1 MINNNELITNK
12 ALEFAREK
20 HKGQMRKNNT
30 PVEYITHPI
39 NVANLVKKYANNKEN
54 IDDLVSSAYL
64 HDTLED
70 TNTTYEELIC
80 NFGNIISNLVKE
92 LTNNDVLKKEMGKT
106 KYLSMKMANMS
117 ENALIIKLCD
127 RLDNVSSLYDTN
139 KAFIDKYLRETISI
153 LNYIINNNLSNDDV
167 VKLMDAKDCHF
178 NKLILNNFINI
189 KNNLS
194 HSNNLSNNAIKSI

>member
-1 MINNNELITNK
+1 MMDKNELITNK

-20 HKGQMRKNNT
+20 HKGQIRKNNT

-39 NVANLVKKYANNKEN
+39 NVANLVKKYANNAVN
-54 IDDLVSSAYL
+54 IDYLVSSAYL

-117 ENALIIKLCD
+117 EDALIIKLCD

-153 LNYIINNNLSNDDV
+153 LNYIINSRNLNTIHLNIINDINKEVNNVIKCCTVDNIIANN
-167 VKLMDAKDCHF
+167 M
-178 NKLILNNFINI
+178 LIL
-189 KNNLS
+189 KRKE
-194 HSNNLSNNAIKSI
+194 ATQM

>member
-20 HKGQMRKNNT
+20 HKGQIRKNNT

-39 NVANLVKKYANNKEN
+39 NVANLVKKYANNAKN

-117 ENALIIKLCD
+117 EDALIIKLCD

-139 KAFIDKYLRETISI
+139 KA
-153 LNYIINNNLSNDDV
+153 IINNRNLNTIHLNIINDI
-167 VKLMDAKDCHF
+167 
-178 NKLILNNFINI
+178 NKEVNNVIKCCTVDNIIANNMLIL
-189 KNNLS
+189 KRKE
-194 HSNNLSNNAIKSI
+194 ATQM

>member
-20 HKGQMRKNNT
+20 HKGQIRKNNT

-39 NVANLVKKYANNKEN
+39 NVANLVKKYANNAVN

-117 ENALIIKLCD
+117 EDALIIKLCD

-153 LNYIINNNLSNDDV
+153 LNYIINSRNLNTIHLNIINDINKEVNNVIKCCTVDNIIANN
-167 VKLMDAKDCHF
+167 M
-178 NKLILNNFINI
+178 LIL
-189 KNNLS
+189 KRKE
-194 HSNNLSNNAIKSI
+194 ATQM

>member
-1 MINNNELITNK
+1 MMDKNELITNK

-39 NVANLVKKYANNKEN
+39 NVANLVKKYANNAKN

-153 LNYIINNNLSNDDV
+153 LNYIINNRNLNTIHLNIINDI
-167 VKLMDAKDCHF
+167 
-178 NKLILNNFINI
+178 NKEVNNVIKCCTVDNIIVNNMLIL
-189 KNNLS
+189 KRKE
-194 HSNNLSNNAIKSI
+194 ATQM

>member
-39 NVANLVKKYANNKEN
+39 NVANLVKKYANNAEN

-80 NFGNIISNLVKE
+80 NFGNLISNLVKE

-106 KYLSMKMANMS
+106 KYLSMKMTNMS
-117 ENALIIKLCD
+117 EDALIIKLCD
-127 RLDNVSSLYDTN
+127 RLDDTN

-153 LNYIINNNLSNDDV
+153 LNYIINNRSLNSIHLNIINDI
-167 VKLMDAKDCHF
+167 
-178 NKLILNNFINI
+178 NKEVNNVIKCCTVDNIIANNIFIL
-189 KNNLS
+189 KRKE
-194 HSNNLSNNAIKSI
+194 ATQM

>member
-1 MINNNELITNK
+1 MMDKNELITNK

-39 NVANLVKKYANNKEN
+39 NVANLVKKYANNAEN

-80 NFGNIISNLVKE
+80 NFGNLISNLVKE
-92 LTNNDVLKKEMGKT
+92 LTNVLKKEMGKT
-106 KYLSMKMANMS
+106 KYLSMKMTSMS
-117 ENALIIKLCD
+117 EDALIIKLCD

-153 LNYIINNNLSNDDV
+153 LNYIINNRNLNTIHLNIINDI
-167 VKLMDAKDCHF
+167 
-178 NKLILNNFINI
+178 NKEVNNVIKCCTVDNIIVNNMLIL
-189 KNNLS
+189 KRKE
-194 HSNNLSNNAIKSI
+194 ATQM

>member
-1 MINNNELITNK
+1 MMDKNELITNK

-39 NVANLVKKYANNKEN
+39 NVANLVKKFANNAEN

-117 ENALIIKLCD
+117 EDALIIKLCD

-153 LNYIINNNLSNDDV
+153 LNYIINNRNLNTIHLNIINDI
-167 VKLMDAKDCHF
+167 
-178 NKLILNNFINI
+178 NKEVNNVIKCCTVDNIIANNMLIL
-189 KNNLS
+189 KRKE
-194 HSNNLSNNAIKSI
+194 ATQM

>member
-20 HKGQMRKNNT
+20 HKGQIRKNNT

-39 NVANLVKKYANNKEN
+39 NVANLVKKYANNAVN

-117 ENALIIKLCD
+117 EDALIIKLCD

-153 LNYIINNNLSNDDV
+153 LNYIINSGNLNTIHLNIINDINKEVNNVIKCCAVDNV
-167 VKLMDAKDCHF
+167 MTNNIF
-178 NKLILNNFINI
+178 IL
-189 KNNLS
+189 KRKE
-194 HSNNLSNNAIKSI
+194 ATQM

>member
-1 MINNNELITNK
+1 MINNNELITDR

-54 IDDLVSSAYL
+54 IDDLVSSSYL

-70 TNTTYEELIC
+70 TNTTYKELAC

-117 ENALIIKLCD
+117 EDALIIKLCD

-153 LNYIINNNLSNDDV
+153 LNYIINSRNLNTIHLNIINDINKEVNNVIKCCTVDNII
-167 VKLMDAKDCHF
+167 ANNIF
-178 NKLILNNFINI
+178 IL
-189 KNNLS
+189 KRKE
-194 HSNNLSNNAIKSI
+194 ATQM

>member
-1 MINNNELITNK
+1 MMGKNELITNK
-12 ALEFAREK
+12 ALEFARKK

-70 TNTTYEELIC
+70 TNTAYEELIC

-153 LNYIINNNLSNDDV
+153 LNYIINNRNLNTIHLNIINDI
-167 VKLMDAKDCHF
+167 
-178 NKLILNNFINI
+178 NKEVNNVIKCCTVDNIIVNNMLIL
-189 KNNLS
+189 KRKE
-194 HSNNLSNNAIKSI
+194 ATQM

>member
-1 MINNNELITNK
+1 MMDKNELITNK

-39 NVANLVKKYANNKEN
+39 NVANLVKKFANNAKN

-80 NFGNIISNLVKE
+80 NFGNLISNLVKE
-92 LTNNDVLKKEMGKT
+92 LTNNDILKKEMGKT
-106 KYLSMKMANMS
+106 KYLSMKMTNMS
-117 ENALIIKLCD
+117 EDALIIKLCD

-153 LNYIINNNLSNDDV
+153 LNYIINNRNLNTIHLNIINDI
-167 VKLMDAKDCHF
+167 
-178 NKLILNNFINI
+178 NKEVNNVIKCCTVDNIIANNMLIL
-189 KNNLS
+189 KRKE
-194 HSNNLSNNAIKSI
+194 ATQM

>member
-70 TNTTYEELIC
+70 TNTTYKELTC

-106 KYLSMKMANMS
+106 KYLSIKMANMS
-117 ENALIIKLCD
+117 EDALIIKLCD

-153 LNYIINNNLSNDDV
+153 LNYIIDNRSL
-167 VKLMDAKDCHF
+167 
-178 NKLILNNFINI
+178 
-189 KNNLS
+189 
-194 HSNNLSNNAIKSI
+194 NAIHLNIISDINKEVNNVIKCCAVDNVMTNNIFILKRKEATQM

>member
-39 NVANLVKKYANNKEN
+39 NVANLVKKYANNAEN
-54 IDDLVSSAYL
+54 IDNLVSAAYL

-80 NFGNIISNLVKE
+80 NFGNLISNLVKE

-106 KYLSMKMANMS
+106 KYLSMKMTSMS
-117 ENALIIKLCD
+117 EDALIIKLCD

-153 LNYIINNNLSNDDV
+153 NRNLNTIHLNIINDINKEVNNVIKCCTVDNI
-167 VKLMDAKDCHF
+167 MTNNIF
-178 NKLILNNFINI
+178 IL
-189 KNNLS
+189 KRKE
-194 HSNNLSNNAIKSI
+194 ATQM

>member
-70 TNTTYEELIC
+70 TNTTYEELTC

-106 KYLSMKMANMS
+106 KYLSIKMANMS
-117 ENALIIKLCD
+117 EDALIIKLCD

-153 LNYIINNNLSNDDV
+153 LNYIINSRNLNTIHLNIINDINKEVNNVIKCCTVDNII
-167 VKLMDAKDCHF
+167 ANNIF
-178 NKLILNNFINI
+178 IL
-189 KNNLS
+189 KRKE
-194 HSNNLSNNAIKSI
+194 ATQM

>member
-1 MINNNELITNK
+1 MDKNELITNK

-39 NVANLVKKYANNKEN
+39 NVANLVKKYANNAEN

-80 NFGNIISNLVKE
+80 NFGNLISNLVKE
-92 LTNNDVLKKEMGKT
+92 LTNNDVLKKEIGKT
-106 KYLSMKMANMS
+106 KYLSMKMKSMS
-117 ENALIIKLCD
+117 EDALIIKLCD

-153 LNYIINNNLSNDDV
+153 LNYIINNRNLNTIHLNIINDI
-167 VKLMDAKDCHF
+167 
-178 NKLILNNFINI
+178 NKEINNVIKCCTVDNIIANNMLIL
-189 KNNLS
+189 KRKE
-194 HSNNLSNNAIKSI
+194 ATQM

>member
-1 MINNNELITNK
+1 MMGKNELITNK
-12 ALEFAREK
+12 ALEFARKK

-70 TNTTYEELIC
+70 TNTTYEELTC

-92 LTNNDVLKKEMGKT
+92 LTNNEVLKKEMGKT
-106 KYLSMKMANMS
+106 KYLSIKMANMS
-117 ENALIIKLCD
+117 EDALIIKLCD

-153 LNYIINNNLSNDDV
+153 LNYIINNRNLNTIHLNIINDI
-167 VKLMDAKDCHF
+167 
-178 NKLILNNFINI
+178 NKEVNNVIKCCTVDNIIANNIFIL
-189 KNNLS
+189 KRKE
-194 HSNNLSNNAIKSI
+194 ATQM

>member
-1 MINNNELITNK
+1 MMGKNELITNK
-12 ALEFAREK
+12 ALEFARKK

-153 LNYIINNNLSNDDV
+153 LNYIINNRNLNTIHLNIINDI
-167 VKLMDAKDCHF
+167 
-178 NKLILNNFINI
+178 NKEVNNVIKCCAVDNVMTNNIFIL
-189 KNNLS
+189 KRKE
-194 HSNNLSNNAIKSI
+194 ATQM

>member
-12 ALEFAREK
+12 ALELAREK

-39 NVANLVKKYANNKEN
+39 NVANLVKKYANNAVN

-117 ENALIIKLCD
+117 EDALIIKLCD

-153 LNYIINNNLSNDDV
+153 LNYIINSRNLNTIHLNIINDINKEVNNVIKCCTVDNIIANN
-167 VKLMDAKDCHF
+167 M
-178 NKLILNNFINI
+178 LIL
-189 KNNLS
+189 KRKE
-194 HSNNLSNNAIKSI
+194 ATQM

>member
-20 HKGQMRKNNT
+20 HKGQIRKNNT

-39 NVANLVKKYANNKEN
+39 NVANLVKKYANNAVN

-117 ENALIIKLCD
+117 EDALIIKLCD
-127 RLDNVSSLYDTN
+127 RLDNVSSLYNTN

-153 LNYIINNNLSNDDV
+153 LNYIINSRNLNTIHLNIINDINKEVNNVIKCCTVDNII
-167 VKLMDAKDCHF
+167 ANNIF
-178 NKLILNNFINI
+178 IL
-189 KNNLS
+189 KRKE
-194 HSNNLSNNAIKSI
+194 ATQM

>member
-70 TNTTYEELIC
+70 TNTTYEELTC

-92 LTNNDVLKKEMGKT
+92 LTNNEVLKKEMGKT
-106 KYLSMKMANMS
+106 KYLSIKMANMS
-117 ENALIIKLCD
+117 EDALIIKLCD

-153 LNYIINNNLSNDDV
+153 LNYIINSRNLNTIHLNIINDINKEVNNVIKCCTVDNIIANN
-167 VKLMDAKDCHF
+167 MF
-178 NKLILNNFINI
+178 IL
-189 KNNLS
+189 KRKE
-194 HSNNLSNNAIKSI
+194 ATQM

>member
-20 HKGQMRKNNT
+20 HKGQIRKNNT

-39 NVANLVKKYANNKEN
+39 NVANLVKKYANNAVN

-106 KYLSMKMANMS
+106 KYLSIKMANMS
-117 ENALIIKLCD
+117 EDALIIKLCD

-153 LNYIINNNLSNDDV
+153 LNYIINSRNLNTIHLNIINDINKEVNNVIKCCTVDNIIANN
-167 VKLMDAKDCHF
+167 M
-178 NKLILNNFINI
+178 LIL
-189 KNNLS
+189 KRKE
-194 HSNNLSNNAIKSI
+194 ATQM

>member
-1 MINNNELITNK
+1 MMDKNELITNK

-20 HKGQMRKNNT
+20 HKGQIRKNNT

-39 NVANLVKKYANNKEN
+39 NVANLVKKYANNAVN

-117 ENALIIKLCD
+117 EDALIIKLCD

-153 LNYIINNNLSNDDV
+153 LNYIINSGNLNTIHLNIINDINKEVNNVIKCCTVDNIIANN
-167 VKLMDAKDCHF
+167 M
-178 NKLILNNFINI
+178 LIL
-189 KNNLS
+189 KRKE
-194 HSNNLSNNAIKSI
+194 ATQM

>member
-1 MINNNELITNK
+1 MINNNELITDR

-70 TNTTYEELIC
+70 TNTTYKELIC
-80 NFGNIISNLVKE
+80 NFGNLISNLVKE

-153 LNYIINNNLSNDDV
+153 LNYIINNRNLNTIHLNIINDI
-167 VKLMDAKDCHF
+167 
-178 NKLILNNFINI
+178 NKEVNNVIKCCAVDNVMTNNIFIL
-189 KNNLS
+189 KRKE
-194 HSNNLSNNAIKSI
+194 ATQM

>member
-30 PVEYITHPI
+30 PVKYITHPI
-39 NVANLVKKYANNKEN
+39 NVANLVKKYANNSEN

-80 NFGNIISNLVKE
+80 NFGNLISNLVKE

-106 KYLSMKMANMS
+106 KYLSMKMTSMS
-117 ENALIIKLCD
+117 EDALIIKLCD

-153 LNYIINNNLSNDDV
+153 LNYIINNRSLNSIHLNIINDI
-167 VKLMDAKDCHF
+167 
-178 NKLILNNFINI
+178 NKEVNNVIKCCTVDNIIANNIFIL
-189 KNNLS
+189 KRKE
-194 HSNNLSNNAIKSI
+194 ATQM

>member
-1 MINNNELITNK
+1 MIDKNELITDK

-70 TNTTYEELIC
+70 TNTTFKELIC
-80 NFGNIISNLVKE
+80 NFGNLISNLVKE

-153 LNYIINNNLSNDDV
+153 LNYIIDNRSL
-167 VKLMDAKDCHF
+167 
-178 NKLILNNFINI
+178 
-189 KNNLS
+189 
-194 HSNNLSNNAIKSI
+194 NAIHLNIISDINKEVNNVIKCCAVDNVMTNNIFILKRKEATQM

>member
-1 MINNNELITNK
+1 MMGKNELITNK
-12 ALEFAREK
+12 ALEFARKK

-70 TNTTYEELIC
+70 TNTTYEELTC

-92 LTNNDVLKKEMGKT
+92 LTNNEVLKKEMGKT
-106 KYLSMKMANMS
+106 KYLSIKMANMS
-117 ENALIIKLCD
+117 EDALIIKLCD

-153 LNYIINNNLSNDDV
+153 LNYIINNRSLNSIHLNIINDI
-167 VKLMDAKDCHF
+167 
-178 NKLILNNFINI
+178 NKEVNNVIKCCTVDNIIANNIFIL
-189 KNNLS
+189 KRKE
-194 HSNNLSNNAIKSI
+194 ATQM

>member
-1 MINNNELITNK
+1 MMDKNELITNK

-20 HKGQMRKNNT
+20 HKGQIRKNNT

-39 NVANLVKKYANNKEN
+39 NVANLVKKYANNAVN

-117 ENALIIKLCD
+117 EDALIIKLCD

-153 LNYIINNNLSNDDV
+153 LNYIINSRNLNTIHLNIINDINKEVNNVIKCCTVDNIIANN
-167 VKLMDAKDCHF
+167 M
-178 NKLILNNFINI
+178 LIL
-189 KNNLS
+189 KRKE
-194 HSNNLSNNAIKSI
+194 ATQM

>member
-1 MINNNELITNK
+1 MIDKNELITDK

-70 TNTTYEELIC
+70 TNTTYKELIC
-80 NFGNIISNLVKE
+80 NFGNLISKLVKE

-106 KYLSMKMANMS
+106 KYLSMKMASMS
-117 ENALIIKLCD
+117 DDALIIKLCD

-153 LNYIINNNLSNDDV
+153 LNYIIDNRSL
-167 VKLMDAKDCHF
+167 
-178 NKLILNNFINI
+178 
-189 KNNLS
+189 
-194 HSNNLSNNAIKSI
+194 NAIHLNIISDINKEVNNVIKCCAVDNVMTNNIFILKRKEATQM

>member
-20 HKGQMRKNNT
+20 HKGQIRKNNT

-39 NVANLVKKYANNKEN
+39 NVANLVKKYANNAVN

-80 NFGNIISNLVKE
+80 NFGNLISNLVKE
-92 LTNNDVLKKEMGKT
+92 LTNNDVLKKEMSKT

-117 ENALIIKLCD
+117 EDALIIKLCD

-153 LNYIINNNLSNDDV
+153 LNYIINSRNLNTIHLNIINDINKEVNNVIKCCTVDNIIANN
-167 VKLMDAKDCHF
+167 M
-178 NKLILNNFINI
+178 LIL
-189 KNNLS
+189 KRKE
-194 HSNNLSNNAIKSI
+194 ATQM

>member
-20 HKGQMRKNNT
+20 HKGQIRKNNT

-39 NVANLVKKYANNKEN
+39 NVANLVKKYANNAVN

-106 KYLSMKMANMS
+106 KYLSMKMTSMS
-117 ENALIIKLCD
+117 DDALIIKLCD

-153 LNYIINNNLSNDDV
+153 LNYIINSGNLNTIHLNIINDINKEVNNVIKCCTVDNIIANN
-167 VKLMDAKDCHF
+167 M
-178 NKLILNNFINI
+178 LIL
-189 KNNLS
+189 KRKE
-194 HSNNLSNNAIKSI
+194 ATQM

>member
-1 MINNNELITNK
+1 MIDKNELITDK
-12 ALEFAREK
+12 ALEFARKK

-70 TNTTYEELIC
+70 TNTTYKELIC
-80 NFGNIISNLVKE
+80 NFGNLISNLVKE

-117 ENALIIKLCD
+117 EDALIIKLCD

-153 LNYIINNNLSNDDV
+153 LNYIINNRNLNTIHLNIINDI
-167 VKLMDAKDCHF
+167 
-178 NKLILNNFINI
+178 NKEVNNVIKCCTVDNIIANNMLIL
-189 KNNLS
+189 KRKE
-194 HSNNLSNNAIKSI
+194 ATQM

>member
-39 NVANLVKKYANNKEN
+39 NVANLVKKYANNAEN

-70 TNTTYEELIC
+70 TNCL
-80 NFGNIISNLVKE
+80 
-92 LTNNDVLKKEMGKT
+92 
-106 KYLSMKMANMS
+106 
-117 ENALIIKLCD
+117 
-127 RLDNVSSLYDTN
+127 LYTSD
-139 KAFIDKYLRETISI
+139 AA
-153 LNYIINNNLSNDDV
+153 DDQ
-167 VKLMDAKDCHF
+167 
-178 NKLILNNFINI
+178 
-189 KNNLS
+189 
-194 HSNNLSNNAIKSI
+194 

>member
-1 MINNNELITNK
+1 MIDKNELITDK

-70 TNTTYEELIC
+70 TNTTFKELIC
-80 NFGNIISNLVKE
+80 NFGNLISNLVKE

-117 ENALIIKLCD
+117 EDALIIKLCD

-153 LNYIINNNLSNDDV
+153 LNYIINSRNLNTIHLNIINDINKEVNNVIKCCTVDNIIANN
-167 VKLMDAKDCHF
+167 M
-178 NKLILNNFINI
+178 LIL
-189 KNNLS
+189 KRKE
-194 HSNNLSNNAIKSI
+194 ATQM

>member
-1 MINNNELITNK
+1 MMDKNELITNK

-39 NVANLVKKYANNKEN
+39 NVANLVKKFANNAKN

-80 NFGNIISNLVKE
+80 NFGNLISNLVKE

-117 ENALIIKLCD
+117 EDALIIKLCD

-153 LNYIINNNLSNDDV
+153 LNYIINNRNLNTIHLNIINDI
-167 VKLMDAKDCHF
+167 
-178 NKLILNNFINI
+178 NKEVNNVIKCCTVDNIIANNMLIL
-189 KNNLS
+189 KRKE
-194 HSNNLSNNAIKSI
+194 ATQM

>member
-39 NVANLVKKYANNKEN
+39 NVANLVKKYANNAEN

-80 NFGNIISNLVKE
+80 NFGNLISNLVKE
-92 LTNNDVLKKEMGKT
+92 LTNNDILKKEMGKT
-106 KYLSMKMANMS
+106 KYLSMKMTNMS
-117 ENALIIKLCD
+117 EDALIIKLCD
-127 RLDNVSSLYDTN
+127 SLYDTN

-153 LNYIINNNLSNDDV
+153 LNYIINNRSLNSIHLNIINDI
-167 VKLMDAKDCHF
+167 
-178 NKLILNNFINI
+178 NKEVNNVIKCCTVDNIIANNIFIL
-189 KNNLS
+189 KRKE
-194 HSNNLSNNAIKSI
+194 ATQM

>member
-153 LNYIINNNLSNDDV
+153 LNYIINNRSLNSIHLNIINDI
-167 VKLMDAKDCHF
+167 
-178 NKLILNNFINI
+178 NKEVNNVIKCCTVDNIIVNNMLIL
-189 KNNLS
+189 KRKE
-194 HSNNLSNNAIKSI
+194 ATQM